1 MNLSK
6 IENLFE
12 KINECIEF
20 YEKQFIQNKTFTL
33 YLGNG
38 EKVKYSINPDNL
50 PHLLGVNLDFI
61 KTLYNYRNKGSFE
74 LLKEVCSDAF
84 KLNELFNKEIIKPNQ
99 IFSQY
104 IDKKLE
110 GFKDNFKY
118 DVKQVLEDSDFV
130 CTYNSEKSWEV
141 SENNQKY
148 NYRVFKTYPNGKIG
162 LLGLVKK
169 GFQCYAMSNQLFDSI
184 EEAKDK
190 FNELLKNQDI
200 TLLTGFSTYNKTTD
214 TNFSWNITINQKT
227 EKIDTLKNYK
237 ENFGCNINITNDYEY
252 TLRVINDNKSE
263 KKDNYFTTD
272 DIVEGIVNGKIINRD
287 SYVDSPLLKIIDAWN
302 DYICSGSYT
311 SDDNSISYTE
321 TIKNLKTTSGLL
333 KKTEKEN
340 EQLKVKI
347 DLLNI
352 ENDEIKKQNEI
363 FKSNEEAI
371 IKILKPEN

>member
-38 EKVKYSINPDNL
+38 EKVKYSINPNNL
-50 PHLLGVNLDFI
+50 PHLLGVNLDVI
-61 KTLYNYRNKGSFE
+61 RTLYNYHNKENFE

-84 KLNELFNKEIIKPNQ
+84 KLNELFNKGIIKPEQ
-99 IFSQY
+99 VFSQY

-130 CTYNSEKSWEV
+130 CIYNSEKSWEA
-141 SENNQKY
+141 SDNKQKY
-148 NYRVFKTYPNGKIG
+148 NYIVFKTYPNGKIG

-200 TLLTGFSTYNKTTD
+200 TLLTGFSTYNRTTD

-227 EKIDTLKNYK
+227 EKIDTLKDYK

-302 DYICSGSYT
+302 DYICLGSNT

-321 TIKNLKTTSGLL
+321 TIKNLKTTSDLL

-347 DLLNI
+347 DLLNS